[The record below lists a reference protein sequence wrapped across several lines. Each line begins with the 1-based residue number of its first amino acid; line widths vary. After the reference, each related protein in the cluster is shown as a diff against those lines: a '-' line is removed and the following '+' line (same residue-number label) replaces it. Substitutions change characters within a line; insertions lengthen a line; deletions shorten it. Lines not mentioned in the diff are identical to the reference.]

1 MKKRFWAALAAGL
14 AAVTVCYAAAT
25 QTVDQRGLAFS
36 VSTLTIAKGSVIQF
50 NNHDETAHNILIQG
64 AGGTINGGLQQ
75 PGEAFRAPFMKAGVY
90 QITCGIHP
98 RMKLTVTVQ

>member
-1 MKKRFWAALAAGL
+1 MKKRFWTTLVAGL
-14 AAVTVCYAAAT
+14 AVATACYAAAT
-25 QTVDQRGLAFS
+25 QVVDQRGLAFS
-36 VSTLTIAKGSVIQF
+36 VGALSIAKGSVIQF
-50 NNHDETAHNILIQG
+50 TNSDDTAHNILIQG

-98 RMKLTVTVQ
+98 RMKLTVTVR